1 MKKSK
6 AFLAIKIKRNQYH
19 QTSFTTKV
27 KGTYLHSQEIKE
39 KKKIYKNKH
48 QTIKKMSNGT
58 YISIINLNVNG
69 LNTPTKRHRLA
80 EWIQNKTHIYAVYK
94 KSSSDLKTHIY

>member
-1 MKKSK
+1 MKITQQTKDLIQNWWRNQKLFWQSK
-6 AFLAIKIKRNQYH
+6 VKRNQYH

-48 QTIKKMSNGT
+48 QTIKKMSM
-58 YISIINLNVNG
+58 
-69 LNTPTKRHRLA
+69 
-80 EWIQNKTHIYAVYK
+80 EHIYQ
-94 KSSSDLKTHIY
+94 